1 MKNQKSAI
9 IVVIILSNCSKI
21 KIITDLVPRL
31 LFHSHFVLYRPI
43 IPLIYNHLTKS
54 LGLPRSNSVGGN
66 NTNLPIHHNVP
77 SSPPPPLPFPSPSFS
92 SSPSP
97 SPSPSSSSTTTAT
110 TALTKPLNKSS
121 FSSHNSNDDHHHQH
135 VVSILNPPS
144 NSRWRDYSRSISP
157 PPIGR
162 RKGKGKG
169 EGEAKKEGE
178 VKSKGEGEEEG
189 GEKEEEEEGFALE
202 SRVGGGVRS
211 TSDGEFEAKLEIGKE
226 KEKVDAEIH
235 LKEETER
242 ELLSVDEE
250 DEEEEGGE
258 AVFHS
263 ASASDLNNSYIV
275 PGPTFL
281 DATVKKT
288 WAYGYSREDG
298 EDITIEEVLQRD
310 DLRFAV
316 MSSFQWNLEWLNS
329 KINTDSTRLLLIVG
343 AKEET
348 LKRRW
353 QYAESKMPHLS
364 VCFAPMGSPVQIMHA
379 KMMLLFH
386 STYLRIVV
394 TTANMMPH
402 DWGETGVMEN
412 TLFLIDL
419 PRIPTG
425 DTNPA
430 EKLQRQTTS
439 FEMNLVKF
447 LNALGLYERL
457 VQGLNN
463 FDFSRTKDLAFVH
476 SIGGAHVG
484 LDEPWRQTGFCGLG
498 LAIRELGLESGDGS
512 PVSVDYVT
520 SSLGATRPEF
530 LQTLYMA
537 CQGDE
542 GLTAYCWRNKITKSG
557 EKLDRETEFE
567 AERFGYDNIYANLRI
582 YYPLR
587 QTVENSRGGKGSGGT
602 ICFNGIFKSYPYRVK
617 ALMRDCQSRR
627 SGLLMHNKLIFVRRL
642 GHLSEPSPGWMYV
655 GSANCSQMAWGA
667 MTKDRQ
673 LGLPRLTC
681 RNWEC
686 GVVIPMKK
694 AVSVPRG
701 MDGDIDHLSDMRGL
715 SMSGGIIPVPM
726 QILGMR
732 YRGRNP
738 WSQLR
743 SAE

>member
-1 MKNQKSAI
+1 MEDEDAGFT
-9 IVVIILSNCSKI
+9 L
-21 KIITDLVPRL
+21 DL
-31 LFHSHFVLYRPI
+31 
-43 IPLIYNHLTKS
+43 
-54 LGLPRSNSVGGN
+54 GVGSG
-66 NTNLPIHHNVP
+66 
-77 SSPPPPLPFPSPSFS
+77 
-92 SSPSP
+92 
-97 SPSPSSSSTTTAT
+97 
-110 TALTKPLNKSS
+110 
-121 FSSHNSNDDHHHQH
+121 
-135 VVSILNPPS
+135 
-144 NSRWRDYSRSISP
+144 SRSDGELEP
-157 PPIGR
+157 EL
-162 RKGKGKG
+162 GKFDAESRLRGTEREVLLADEEE
-169 EGEAKKEGE
+169 EGDEE
-178 VKSKGEGEEEG
+178 EGEEGDE
-189 GEKEEEEEGFALE
+189 EEEEEEEEEG
-202 SRVGGGVRS
+202 
-211 TSDGEFEAKLEIGKE
+211 
-226 KEKVDAEIH
+226 
-235 LKEETER
+235 
-242 ELLSVDEE
+242 
-250 DEEEEGGE
+250 
-258 AVFHS
+258 AVLHS
-263 ASASDLNNSYIV
+263 ASASDLNNSYIT

-288 WAYGYSREDG
+288 WAYGYDREDG

-329 KINTDSTRLLLIVG
+329 KLNTDSTRLVLIVG
-343 AKEET
+343 AKEESM
-348 LKRRW
+348 KRRW
-353 QYAESKMPHLS
+353 QYAESKMPHLR
-364 VCFAPMGSPVQIMHA
+364 VCFAPMESPVQIMHA

-412 TLFLIDL
+412 TIFLIDL

-425 DTNPA
+425 NTNPA
-430 EKLQRQTTS
+430 GKSQRQMTS
-439 FEMNLVKF
+439 FGMNLMKF
-447 LNALGLYERL
+447 LDAIGLHERFA
-457 VQGLNN
+457 QGLIN
-463 FDFSRTKDLAFVH
+463 FDFSRTKGLAFVH

-484 LDEPWRQTGFCGLG
+484 QDEPWRRTGFCGLG

-537 CQGDE
+537 CQGDD

-567 AERFGYDNIYANLRI
+567 AERFGYDDIYANLRI
-582 YYPLR
+582 YFPLR
-587 QTVENSRGGKGSGGT
+587 QTVENSRGGRASGGT
-602 ICFNGIFKSYPYRVK
+602 ICFNGIFKNYPYRVK

-627 SGLLMHNKLIFVRRL
+627 SGLLMHNKLIYVRRL

-655 GSANCSQMAWGA
+655 GSANCSQTAWGA
-667 MTKDRQ
+667 ITKDRE

-694 AVSVPRG
+694 AVSVPKG
-701 MDGDIDHLSDMRGL
+701 MDRDIDQPGEMRGL